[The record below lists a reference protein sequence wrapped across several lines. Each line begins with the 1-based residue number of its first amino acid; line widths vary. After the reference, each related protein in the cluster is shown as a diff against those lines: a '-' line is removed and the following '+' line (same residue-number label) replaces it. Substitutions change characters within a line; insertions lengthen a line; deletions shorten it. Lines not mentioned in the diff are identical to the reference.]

1 MGKQK
6 VCCFTGHRMQ
16 SLPFGFNENDERCVK
31 LKTVL
36 KAEIIRLIE
45 ECSVT
50 EFISGMAI
58 GVDMYAAEIVLGLK
72 RQYPYSQLWLE
83 CAIPCKNQTAKWNQL
98 NRDRYF
104 DIINQCDK
112 ETLLQT
118 HYTPDCM
125 QKRNEY
131 MVDKADYVIA
141 VWNGTGSGTGNTV
154 QYAQKKG
161 KEVIIINP
169 NKICG
174 GKSE

>member
-6 VCCFTGHRMQ
+6 VCCFTGHRLQ
-16 SLPFGFNENDERCVK
+16 SLPFGFDENGEGCVK

-36 KAEIIRLIE
+36 KAEIIKLFE

-50 EFISGMAI
+50 DFISGMAI
-58 GVDMYAAEIVLGLK
+58 GVDMYAAEFVLELK
-72 RQYPYSQLWLE
+72 NQYPQITLE
-83 CAIPCKNQTAKWNQL
+83 CAIPCENQSAKWNEPT
-98 NRDRYF
+98 RDRYF
-104 DIINQCDK
+104 DIISRCDK

-125 QKRNEY
+125 QKRNQY
-131 MVDKADYVIA
+131 MVDKTDYVIA

-154 QYAQKKG
+154 RYAQKKG
-161 KEVIIINP
+161 KEIIIINP